1 MKHSPA
7 DGPQGPD
14 AYPSLVE
21 RAVIV
26 TGGGQGIGRHL
37 ALALAERGAHVVVT
51 AARDASSLE
60 ETVAL
65 SRDLPGHIVPL
76 QADIRNI
83 EDCERTVD
91 FAISELGGLHA
102 LVNNAARGIA
112 YVRETTGGGP
122 VPFWQTDRERWA
134 ETMTTN
140 VIGTFQMSAVAG
152 AYMTDK
158 RFGRIVNVSTSDR
171 SMIRE
176 MNSPYGPS
184 KAALEAMSVAWSK
197 EGLDAGVTVNVLLP
211 GGATQTRMVTGVSE
225 RVPLPPDIMNPAILW
240 LCSDE
245 SDGHTGG
252 RYKADDWDPSLV
264 PEAAAAA
271 ARQPAHELPAI
282 M

>member
-7 DGPQGPD
+7 EGPQGPD
-14 AYPSLVE
+14 AYPSLKE
-21 RAVIV
+21 RSVTV

-51 AARDASSLE
+51 AARDASSLD
-60 ETVAL
+60 ETVSLADGL
-65 SRDLPGHIVPL
+65 SGRVVPL
-76 QADIRNI
+76 QADIRNL
-83 EDCERTVD
+83 EDCEKTVE
-91 FAISELGGLHA
+91 FAISEFGGLQA

-122 VPFWQTDRERWA
+122 VPFWETDRARWA

-152 AYMTDK
+152 AHMAEHA
-158 RFGRIVNVSTSDR
+158 FGRIVNVSTSDR

-184 KAALEAMSVAWSK
+184 KAALEAMSAAWAK
-197 EGLDAGVTVNVLLP
+197 EGAEMGVTVNVLLP
-211 GGATQTRMVTGVSE
+211 GGATETRMVTGVSQ
-225 RVPLPPDIMNPAILW
+225 RVPLPPDIMNPSILW
-240 LCSDE
+240 LCADDST
-245 SDGHTGG
+245 GHTGG
-252 RYKADDWDPSLV
+252 RYKADDWDPDAD
-264 PEAAAAA
+264 PTIAAAA
-271 ARQPAHELPAI
+271 ARQPSHDLPVI